1 MSLTIQDR
9 ERLKRILDLS
19 DRLGRL
25 RRRLKDAE
33 HLPTATELRE
43 EVRSIAGSVVS
54 IGLPGVLGRLADDR
68 HLSPQE
74 VMVLLIL
81 LNRRIEGGG
90 NPLTGREILTLLFP
104 SAYGILSG
112 AALLAAGAPLRVCGA
127 VTAVEPDADDV
138 LESRYRLGDELFRAI
153 ERDARPRPDGERRP
167 APYRGHFEYLAELGR
182 LTTLLFRR
190 ANAAFEVDPFGHHAF
205 EETESAAQLDRR
217 AGYLADRVRT
227 RLAATER
234 GESFPLVAL
243 ARRLHLAEDEQLIL
257 VALLV
262 QECLYGNPGIES
274 VDLVRMVARSEED
287 VLRKRALLEP
297 GGRLRRE
304 GLVEV
309 PVSPDDGGGPPE
321 VVLPRWVVSTL
332 LGERE
337 RVGSDAA
344 FDPDA
349 RLEFHEYLKGLD
361 DSDRFFRDL
370 GE

>member
-1 MSLTIQDR
+1 LSLTIQER

-25 RRRLKDAE
+25 RRRLRDSE
-33 HLPTATELRE
+33 HLPTMTELRE

-90 NPLTGREILTLLFP
+90 NPLTGREVLTLLFP

-112 AALLAAGAPLRVCGA
+112 ASLLAAGSPLRACGA
-127 VTAVEPDADDV
+127 VAAVELEADDV
-138 LESRYRLGDELFRAI
+138 LEAHFRLGDELFRAI

-167 APYRGHFEYLAELGR
+167 TPYRSHFEHLAEVGR

-190 ANAAFEVDPFGHHAF
+190 SNAAFEVDPFGHHAF
-205 EETESAAQLDRR
+205 EETESVAQLDRR
-217 AGYLADRVRT
+217 AGSLSERIAA

-234 GESFPLVAL
+234 GERFPLVVL
-243 ARRLHLAEDEQLIL
+243 ARRLRLAEDEQLIL

-262 QECLYGNPGIES
+262 QECLYGNPGIEA
-274 VDLVRMVARSEED
+274 VDLVRMIARTEEE

-297 GGRLRRE
+297 AGSLRRE
-304 GLVEV
+304 GLVEM
-309 PVSPDDGGGPPE
+309 PIGPEDAGGPPE
-321 VVLPRWVVSTL
+321 FNLSRWAVTTL
-332 LGERE
+332 LGEKE
-337 RVGSDAA
+337 RAGTEAI
-344 FDPDA
+344 DPDA

-361 DSDRFFRDL
+361 DSGRFFRDL